1 MPFRHKKLV
10 QRRKQCST
18 ILCPSVSGQG
28 LTREEVG
35 EKIHRSEYVI
45 GKWERGE
52 SSPLLV
58 PDAINLAKLYGCS
71 VDYLAGLVEE
81 RTSKGVA
88 V

>member
-1 MPFRHKKLV
+1 MLNNLV
-10 QRRKQCST
+10 SERKRA
-18 ILCPSVSGQG
+18 G
-28 LTREEVG
+28 LTR

>member
-1 MPFRHKKLV
+1 MLNNFV
-10 QRRKQCST
+10 SERKRA
-18 ILCPSVSGQG
+18 G

-35 EKIHRSEYVI
+35 EKINRSEYVI

>member
-1 MPFRHKKLV
+1 MLNNLV
-10 QRRKQCST
+10 SERKRA
-18 ILCPSVSGQG
+18 G

-71 VDYLAGLVEE
+71 VDYLAG
-81 RTSKGVA
+81 
-88 V
+88 

>member
-1 MPFRHKKLV
+1 MLNNLV
-10 QRRKQCST
+10 
-18 ILCPSVSGQG
+18 
-28 LTREEVG
+28 
-35 EKIHRSEYVI
+35 SEYVI

-58 PDAINLAKLYGCS
+58 PDAINLAKLHGCS

>member
-1 MPFRHKKLV
+1 MLNDLV
-10 QRRKQCST
+10 SERKRA
-18 ILCPSVSGQG
+18 G

>member
-1 MPFRHKKLV
+1 MMLNNFV
-10 QRRKQCST
+10 SERKRA
-18 ILCPSVSGQG
+18 G

-52 SSPLLV
+52 SSPSLV

-71 VDYLAGLVEE
+71 VDYLAGLVDE
-81 RTSKGVA
+81 RTSKGMVA
-88 V
+88 